1 MRLLLI
7 NTNTSET
14 ITALLVD
21 AARRLAG
28 PGVVVTGST
37 ARFGARYIAS
47 RSAYAIA
54 GHAVLDTYA
63 EHRREA
69 DAVIIACFGDPGLLA
84 LREIAPV
91 PVIGMAEASC
101 RLAAS
106 RGRFAIVT
114 GGAAW

>member
-1 MRLLLI
+1 RLLLI
-7 NTNTSET
+7 NTNTTET
-14 ITALLVD
+14 ITTLLLD
-21 AARRLAG
+21 AARRMVD
-28 PGVVVTGST
+28 PSVTVTGVT

-54 GHAVLDTYA
+54 EHAALDAYA
-63 EHRREA
+63 EHGRDA

-91 PVIGMAEASC
+91 PVIGMAEASS

-106 RGRFAIVT
+106 
-114 GGAAW
+114 